1 MDKIQEL
8 QNQIDQLNSK
18 FNEFIFNKQ
27 TNTRVNF
34 FDILGKFE
42 VVSSAPSGK
51 PNNVSEQIKIYVN
64 GATYR
69 LYWYDTTAGVWHYVT
84 ATA

>member
-8 QNQIDQLNSK
+8 QNQINQLSLRL
-18 FNEFIFNKQ
+18 NEFIFNKQ
-27 TNTRVNF
+27 INTRVNF
-34 FDILGKFE
+34 FDIFGKFE
-42 VVSSAPSGK
+42 VVSAVPTGK
-51 PNNVSEQIKIYVN
+51 PNDVSGQIKIYVN
-64 GATYR
+64 GVTYR